1 MNKYAKQQEYNGGVR
16 MDKLINSS
24 PTTLRW
30 LKRIRSEIE
39 KRAPSLRYKETKH
52 YAPFWSPEKNKNIVQ
67 IHPQKK
73 QIRVFLRLDLSYDP
87 QLQLTPSTSGYAK
100 SYPSLF
106 LIGDENMI
114 GKAIDLIIS
123 SYENTRRR

>member
-1 MNKYAKQQEYNGGVR
+1 

-24 PTTLRW
+24 STTLRW

-52 YAPFWSPEKNKNIVQ
+52 YAPFWSPGKNKNIVQ

-87 QLQLTPSTSGYAK
+87 QLQPTPSTYGYAK

-106 LIGDENMI
+106 LAKNESMI
-114 GKAIDLIIS
+114 GKTIELIIS
-123 SYENTRRR
+123 SYENTRQQ

>member
-1 MNKYAKQQEYNGGVR
+1 
-16 MDKLINSS
+16 MDKLIQSS
-24 PTTLRW
+24 TITLRW
-30 LKRIRSEIE
+30 LKRIKSKIE
-39 KRAPSLRYKETKH
+39 EKAPSLRYKEAEY
-52 YAPFWSPEKNKNIVQ
+52 YAQFWSPEKNKNIVQ

-114 GKAIDLIIS
+114 GKAIELIIS

>member
-1 MNKYAKQQEYNGGVR
+1 MRKNKNIMGGAG

-39 KRAPSLRYKETKH
+39 KRAPYLRYKETKH

-87 QLQLTPSTSGYAK
+87 QLQLTPSTFGYAK

>member
-1 MNKYAKQQEYNGGVR
+1 

-39 KRAPSLRYKETKH
+39 KRAPSLRYKEAKH

-67 IHPQKK
+67 IHPQRKK
-73 QIRVFLRLDLSYDP
+73 IRLFLRLDPSYDL
-87 QLQLTPSTSGYAK
+87 QLQPTPSTFGYAE

-106 LIGDENMI
+106 SIRDESMI
-114 GKAIDLIIS
+114 EKAIELIIS
-123 SYENTRRR
+123 SCENTHCR